1 MRRLS
6 LSVCLLLLVTPAAAG
21 EEVDAPSLDY
31 IEISTWSYLQ
41 SSEDEVMAV
50 PARREGE
57 AAAIAFSW
65 QASDYI
71 AIMGRAL
78 GTVSE
83 PEYGFADLERDD
95 RQYELAMAFVA
106 PFESSRLLVELGI
119 ADEALEFR
127 LPDGSRVDVAASPGV
142 YAAFGWRHRLG
153 WFEYGARTAGQSFH
167 GARRQAHSADLRF
180 HLGDHF
186 ALGLNYTT
194 WERDFL
200 RAEYTGLGMQFKF

>member
-1 MRRLS
+1 MHRLS
-6 LSVCLLLLVTPAAAG
+6 LSVCLSLLVTPAVGSEAF
-21 EEVDAPSLDY
+21 DAPSLDY
-31 IEISTWSYLQ
+31 IEISAWSYQQ
-41 SSEDEVMAV
+41 STGDEAMTA

-57 AAAIAFSW
+57 ATAIAFSW

-83 PEYGFADLERDD
+83 PEYGFADAERDD
-95 RQYELAMAFVA
+95 RQYELAIAFAA

-119 ADEALEFR
+119 ADETLEFR

-153 WFEYGARTAGQSFH
+153 WFEYGARTAGQNFH
-167 GARRQAHSADLRF
+167 GARRQTHSADLRF
-180 HLGDHF
+180 HLGEHF